1 MKEKSYLIYLLK
13 FIGLCAVILCHV
25 NPPHQVYNLRNF
37 DVTMLVFASGMG
49 FAAGRKNYLESP
61 QSYLLYVWK
70 RIKRLVLPTWLFL
83 LVYFVF
89 FNFVKILG
97 GGMKLRLQYL
107 TMPYRS
113 HLSGGLGMYGFSGSI
128 C

>member
-25 NPPHQVYNLRNF
+25 NPPPQVYNLRNF

-49 FAAGRKNYLESP
+49 FAAGGRDYLESP
-61 QSYLLYVWK
+61 RLYLSYVWK

-89 FNFVKILG
+89 FNIVKILG
-97 GGMKLRLQYL
+97 GIKLRLQYL

-113 HLSGGLGMYGFSGSI
+113 HLSGGLGMYGFSESI